1 MSAGAWVERG
11 TGILRLNLTR
21 DSDSDKS
28 GARLGKSSFFLLHLK
43 NSN

>member
-28 GARLGKSSFFLLHLK
+28 GARLGKSPLSSVFRRRD
-43 NSN
+43 